1 MEDRLAKHL
10 SNHRGY
16 TAKAK
21 DWQLVYN
28 ETFATKEEAY
38 SREREVK
45 KWKSKKR
52 IVALLSKG
60 SEHPDRQVGR
70 VGDSNPSA
78 PTKTR
83 TNVRVF
89 YLWHVVFTFCIQKS
103 WISIMLVTLAIPRKN
118 A

>member
-1 MEDRLAKHL
+1 MACCFYILYSNTLDKYYIGHTCDSMEERLAKHL

-21 DWQLVYN
+21 DWQLVYS

-52 IVALLSKG
+52 IGALLSKG
-60 SEHPDRQVGR
+60 SEHPD
-70 VGDSNPSA
+70 
-78 PTKTR
+78 
-83 TNVRVF
+83 
-89 YLWHVVFTFCIQKS
+89 
-103 WISIMLVTLAIPRKN
+103 
-118 A
+118 